1 LVWSV
6 LHHEEGQAVMEIDLL
21 RERNRLAVVSLLAGN
36 ITGSLP
42 FTDIQEKT
50 GLTSGNLSSHLR
62 MLETHGLVRIEKSFS
77 GRKPCTTVFLKE
89 RGREA
94 LEDFVTEMERF
105 IATYRS

>member
-1 LVWSV
+1 
-6 LHHEEGQAVMEIDLL
+6 MEIDLL
-21 RERNRLAVVSLLAGN
+21 RERNRLAVVSLLAGS

>member
-1 LVWSV
+1 
-6 LHHEEGQAVMEIDLL
+6 MEIDLL
-21 RERNRLAVVSLLAGN
+21 RERNRLAVVSLLAGS

-50 GLTSGNLSSHLR
+50 GLTAGNLSSHLR

-94 LEDFVTEMERF
+94 LEDFVTEMEQF